1 MPYILIAA
9 VLMIKSWFEDFDIE
23 NFSQTYRRSKNY
35 NGFYNNANGVI
46 ENPTW
51 QGEKEMIAFL
61 QGNNAL
67 VLFLNITIISYKMV
81 KKKKE
86 KSLY

>member
-51 QGEKEMIAFL
+51 QGEKEIEIFHRD
-61 QGNNAL
+61 
-67 VLFLNITIISYKMV
+67 
-81 KKKKE
+81 
-86 KSLY
+86 